1 MKIIL
6 DSKFTAIVVDSFLG
20 NYREQNSRYINVINP
35 FDINTNCFIQF
46 LIDNNIYE
54 SDIVDNKAL
63 IPSIV
68 FNYTGEIKCQWIGLK
83 SEILEDGTEKKTIIK
98 SQIFT
103 GIVKQ
108 SIDNML
114 VSDVKE
120 IEHKDYYQ
128 EALNKVNNLPV
139 IEVISEEEFNNLSS
153 YLDKIYLVTS
163 EDGSTIYQYYG
174 GMIVNSYKSV
184 YGEALDEI
192 NESLK
197 FVRQINGEEIV

>member
-6 DSKFTAIVVDSFLG
+6 DSKFTAIVVDNFLG
-20 NYREQNSRYINVINP
+20 NYKEQNSRYINVINP

-54 SDIVDNKAL
+54 SDIIDNKAL

-68 FNYTGEIKCQWIGLK
+68 FNYIGEIKCQWIGLK
-83 SEILEDGTEKKTIIK
+83 SEILEDGTEKKTVIK

-108 SIDNML
+108 SIDNIL

-139 IEVISEEEFNNLSS
+139 IEVISEEEFNSLSS

-163 EDGSTIYQYYG
+163 EDGSVIHQYYG

-192 NESLK
+192 NESLRL
-197 FVRQINGEEIV
+197 VRQINGRR

>member
-1 MKIIL
+1 MKVIL
-6 DSKFTAIVVDSFLG
+6 DSKFTAIVVDNFLG
-20 NYREQNSRYINVINP
+20 NYKEQNSRYINVINP

-54 SDIVDNKAL
+54 SDIIDNKAL

-68 FNYTGEIKCQWIGLK
+68 FNYIGEIKCQWIGLK
-83 SEILEDGTEKKTIIK
+83 TEVLEDGTEKKTIIK

-114 VSDVKE
+114 ASDVKE
-120 IEHKDYYQ
+120 IEQKDYYQ
-128 EALNKVNNLPV
+128 EALDKVNNLPV
-139 IEVISEEEFNNLSS
+139 IEVISEEDFNNLSS
-153 YLDKIYLVTS
+153 YFDKIYFVTS
-163 EDGSTIYQYYG
+163 EDGSIITQYYG

-184 YGEALDEI
+184 YGEVLDELE
-192 NESLK
+192 NSLHIIK
-197 FVRQINGEEIV
+197 EINGEEIV